1 MAKPA
6 ARIAAIQFGFA
17 LGILAVLTRA
27 AQLQIVDTERW
38 AREAARQ
45 RTEKVVL
52 PARRGALYDRNG
64 IPLAITQEFYH
75 IGIAPNELD
84 DVRTA
89 FVALVRNLGV
99 SAPALNR
106 EFQARK
112 RWIYLHGPFTAS
124 QVQPLRQLHGIHLT
138 GEFQRFYPSRDLA
151 RPIIGA
157 LAPDQSVGGSGLE
170 ASMDS
175 LLTGRPG
182 EAVLLKDRAG
192 RRYDS
197 PGRKTRDPVPGNDVT
212 LTIDAEL
219 QEIAERGLDDAIAQ
233 MQAEGGDVVFLDP
246 DDRRAVRPRVAA
258 GDQRRRAECL
268 DLHRSVRA
276 GLDCEALHRGR
287 AAAAR
292 SGEAHRGGLG
302 RERGLVH
309 AGHDRRQDS
318 AHRRRARRA
327 GRLTLA
333 RAIQVSSNI
342 AMAKF
347 ASRLRPEE
355 QFETLRDFGFGTPTS
370 AEFPGESRG
379 ILALPH
385 RWQPMYTRASLAMGY
400 EFGVTPVQLAAAYA
414 AIAND
419 GVLLAPTL
427 VREVRD
433 PAGNLIYRHRPEPVR
448 RVVPVAIADQL
459 REFLREA
466 AGAGGTGEL
475 AQLANYS
482 VLGKTGT
489 SVRFVNGRYV
499 RGQYTA
505 SFAAIF
511 PADHPQLV
519 VIVKIDNPRGNYY
532 GGLTAAPV
540 TRTMLQ
546 QALASRRIA
555 IDRGL
560 LAARDSTVPAPKTAG
575 AGRHAAGRH
584 HLAVPAH
591 GDRPDPRP
599 VPDVAGRIG
608 PRGRARAAPARVS
621 GDAARIGTGRAHHP
635 RGRRAARAR
644 IGRARGSRMT
654 SSGPDRRPCPSAE
667 LTRCLSHGASC
678 WTSYAGATCW
688 SPRRRMAR

>member
-1 MAKPA
+1 MAKPT

-17 LGILAVLTRA
+17 VGILAVLTRA
-27 AQLQIVDTERW
+27 AQLQIVEAERW
-38 AREAARQ
+38 QREAAAQ

-52 PARRGALYDRNG
+52 PARRGALYDRTG

-75 IGIAPNELD
+75 VGVAPNELD
-84 DVRTA
+84 DVRSA
-89 FVALVRNLGV
+89 FVALVRNLGI

-124 QVQPLRQLHGIHLT
+124 QVQPLRQLHGVHLS
-138 GEFQRFYPSRDLA
+138 GEFQRFYPSRNLA

-157 LAPDQSVGGSGLE
+157 LAPDRPYGGSGLE
-170 ASMDS
+170 ASLDS

-233 MQAEGGDVVFLDP
+233 MRAEGGDVVFLDP
-246 DDRRAVRPRVAA
+246 NSGELLALASRQAA
-258 GDQRRRAECL
+258 GGGVPSASTFTDPFEPGSTAKL
-268 DLHRSVRA
+268 FTA
-276 GLDCEALHRGR
+276 GALLMRDR
-287 AAAAR
+287 VTPTETV
-292 SGEAHRGGLG
+292 SGENGVWDMPVTTSGQTRKIEDAHAHRG
-302 RERGLVH
+302 
-309 AGHDRRQDS
+309 A
-318 AHRRRARRA
+318 
-327 GRLTLA
+327 LTLA
-333 RAIQVSSNI
+333 QAIQVSSNI

-347 ASRLRPEE
+347 ALRLRPEE
-355 QFETLRDFGFGTPTS
+355 QFETLRDFGFGSPTS

-385 RWQPMYTRASLAMGY
+385 RWRPMYTRASLAMGY
-400 EFGVTPVQLAAAYA
+400 EFAVTPVQLAAAYG

-419 GVLLAPTL
+419 GILLAPTL

-433 PAGNLIYRHRPEPVR
+433 PLGTVIYRHRPEPVR
-448 RVVPVAIADQL
+448 RAVTPAVAARL

-466 AGAGGTGEL
+466 VGEGGTGEQ

-489 SVRFVNGRYV
+489 AIRFVDGRYV

-519 VIVKIDNPRGNYY
+519 VIVKIDNPRGAYY

-540 TRTMLQ
+540 TRMMLQ
-546 QALASRRIA
+546 QALASRRVA
-555 IDRGL
+555 IDRGR
-560 LAARDSTVPAPKTAG
+560 LAARDSGLPAVEKSLVDRADGRAADRHQAPVP
-575 AGRHAAGRH
+575 
-584 HLAVPAH
+584 
-591 GDRPDPRP
+591 PRP
-599 VPDVAGRIG
+599 AGPGAETGTRRRRSLG
-608 PRGRARAAPARVS
+608 ARGRARAAPPGVPGDSPRPGPGGVHVACRGRERARRRHRD
-621 GDAARIGTGRAHHP
+621 GGRRMIVRAF
-635 RGRRAARAR
+635 RRSCSGRRA
-644 IGRARGSRMT
+644 
-654 SSGPDRRPCPSAE
+654 
-667 LTRCLSHGASC
+667 
-678 WTSYAGATCW
+678 
-688 SPRRRMAR
+688 RRRI

>member
-1 MAKPA
+1 MAKPT

-17 LGILAVLTRA
+17 VGILAVLTRA
-27 AQLQIVDTERW
+27 AQLQIVETERW

-75 IGIAPNELD
+75 VGVAPNELED
-84 DVRTA
+84 IRGA
-89 FVALVRNLGV
+89 FVLLVRNLGV

-112 RWIYLHGPFTAS
+112 RWIYLHGPFNAT
-124 QVQPLRQLHGIHLT
+124 QVQALRRVRGIHLT

-157 LAPDQSVGGSGLE
+157 LAPDRPVGAAGLE
-170 ASMDS
+170 SAVDS

-197 PGRKTRDPVPGNDVT
+197 PGRRTHDPVPGNDVT
-212 LTIDAEL
+212 LTLDAEL

-233 MQAEGGDVVFLDP
+233 MRAEGGDVVFLDP
-246 DDRRAVRPRVAA
+246 NTGELLALASRQAA
-258 GDQRRRAECL
+258 GGGAPSASTFTDPFEPGSTAKL
-268 DLHRSVRA
+268 FT
-276 GLDCEALHRGR
+276 
-287 AAAAR
+287 AAALLMRNRVKPTDAV
-292 SGEAHRGGLG
+292 SGENGVWNMPTTSTGRTRRITDAHV
-302 RERGLVH
+302 ERGT
-309 AGHDRRQDS
+309 
-318 AHRRRARRA
+318 
-327 GRLTLA
+327 LTLA
-333 RAIQVSSNI
+333 HAIEVSSNI

-347 ASRLRPEE
+347 SSRLRPEE
-355 QFETLRDFGFGTPTS
+355 QFEMLRDFGFGTPTS

-385 RWQPMYTRASLAMGY
+385 RWQPMYTRASMAMGY
-400 EFGVTPVQLAAAYA
+400 EFAVTPVQLAAAYA

-427 VREVRD
+427 IREVRD
-433 PAGNLIYRHRPEPVR
+433 PAGNLIYRHQPEPVR
-448 RVVPVAIADQL
+448 RVVTSEIAAQL

-466 AGAGGTGEL
+466 AGTGGTGEL

-489 SVRFVNGRYV
+489 AVRFVNGRYV

-546 QALASRRIA
+546 QALASRRVA
-555 IDRGL
+555 IDRGRL
-560 LAARDSTVPAPKTAG
+560 VERDT
-575 AGRHAAGRH
+575 
-584 HLAVPAH
+584 AVPVTRKTLAEAPA
-591 GDRPDPRP
+591 GVPPVVISLPYRAPEPTNASRP
-599 VPDVAGRIG
+599 VPDVAGRSIRDAALALHR
-608 PRGRARAAPARVS
+608 RGFRVNLRGLGRVVRTVPAAGESARA
-621 GDAARIGTGRAHHP
+621 
-635 RGRRAARAR
+635 
-644 IGRARGSRMT
+644 GS
-654 SSGPDRRPCPSAE
+654 SVLVLAE
-667 LTRCLSHGASC
+667 
-678 WTSYAGATCW
+678 
-688 SPRRRMAR
+688 

>member
-17 LGILAVLTRA
+17 LGVLAILTRA
-27 AQLQIVDTERW
+27 AQLQIVEAEHW
-38 AREAARQ
+38 QREAASQ
-45 RTEKVVL
+45 RTVTEIL

-75 IGIAPNELD
+75 VGIAPNELQ
-84 DVRTA
+84 DVRGA
-89 FVALVRNLGV
+89 FVLLVRSLGV

-112 RWIYLHGPFTAS
+112 RWIYLHGPFNAT
-124 QVQPLRQLHGIHLT
+124 QVQPLRRVPGIHLE
-138 GEFQRFYPSRDLA
+138 GEYQRFYPSRDLV
-151 RPIIGA
+151 RPI
-157 LAPDQSVGGSGLE
+157 VGGLSAQKSTGAGGLE
-170 ASMDS
+170 ASLDS

-182 EAVLLKDRAG
+182 EAVLLKDLAG
-192 RRYDS
+192 RRYES
-197 PGRKTRDPVPGNDVT
+197 PGRRTRDPVPGNDVT

-233 MQAEGGDVVFLDP
+233 MRAEGGDVVFLDP
-246 DDRRAVRPRVAA
+246 NSGELLALASRQAA
-258 GDQRRRAECL
+258 GGGAPSASTFTDPFEPGSTAKLFTAAALLMRRRVKPTET
-268 DLHRSVRA
+268 V
-276 GLDCEALHRGR
+276 
-287 AAAAR
+287 
-292 SGEAHRGGLG
+292 SGENGQW
-302 RERGLVH
+302 
-309 AGHDRRQDS
+309 DMPTTS
-318 AHRRRARRA
+318 A
-327 GRLTLA
+327 GRVRRITDAHVVRGQLTLA

-347 ASRLRPEE
+347 SSRLRPEE

-379 ILALPH
+379 ILAFPH
-385 RWQPMYTRASLAMGY
+385 RWQPMYTRASMAMGY
-400 EFGVTPVQLAAAYA
+400 EFAVTPVQLAAAYA

-433 PAGNLIYRHRPEPVR
+433 PGGNVLYRHRPEPVR
-448 RVVPVAIADQL
+448 RVVTSEVAAQL

-466 AGAGGTGEL
+466 SGEGGTGEL

-489 SVRFVNGRYV
+489 AIRFVDGRYV

-519 VIVKIDNPRGNYY
+519 VIVKIDNPSGNYY

-546 QALASRRIA
+546 QALASRRVA
-555 IDRGL
+555 IDRGR
-560 LAARDSTVPAPKTAG
+560 LAAPDTV
-575 AGRHAAGRH
+575 AAAAKAT
-584 HLAVPAH
+584 LAVAPVGLAPVVVSLPFRRTEQ
-591 GDRPDPRP
+591 DSASRP
-599 VPDVAGRIG
+599 VPDVVGRSIREAALALHRRGFRVNLRGLGRVVRTMPAGGETER
-608 PRGRARAAPARVS
+608 P
-621 GDAARIGTGRAHHP
+621 GT
-635 RGRRAARAR
+635 
-644 IGRARGSRMT
+644 SVMV
-654 SSGPDRRPCPSAE
+654 
-667 LTRCLSHGASC
+667 LTE
-678 WTSYAGATCW
+678 
-688 SPRRRMAR
+688 